1 MKTIIKFM
9 KINPQSL
16 HITILIL
23 LVGFSACKKDDTTE
37 MNGKVSYSGS
47 FVKSSDEVVTSATG
61 TATAT
66 FDPAT
71 LVLSYTLTWSGL
83 TSNAA
88 NMHFHD
94 AGPVIYPITGFAT
107 ATSGTISGS
116 VTLTANQATDLASGK
131 IYAQIHTVNIPAGE
145 IKATLSKNS
154 GTNYTPGGSYDYSS
168 GSGYD
173 Y

>member
-1 MKTIIKFM
+1 MIR
-9 KINPQSL
+9 PQSL
-16 HITILIL
+16 GITVLVL
-23 LVGFSACKKDDTTE
+23 FVGFSSCKKSDTTE
-37 MNGKVSYSGS
+37 MNGTVSYSGS
-47 FVKSSDEVVTSATG
+47 FVKSGDAVVTSATG

-66 FDPAT
+66 FDPTT
-71 LVLSYTLTWSGL
+71 LVLSYTLTWNGL

-88 NMHFHD
+88 SMHFHD

-116 VTLTANQATDLASGK
+116 VTLTADQATDLASGK

-145 IKATLSKNS
+145 IKATLSRNS
-154 GTNYTPGGSYDYSS
+154 SNYTTGD
-168 GSGYD
+168 GYN

>member
-1 MKTIIKFM
+1 MKPTVRFIT
-9 KINPQSL
+9 INPQSVGG
-16 HITILIL
+16 TV
-23 LVGFSACKKDDTTE
+23 LVLFFGFSSCKKSDTIE

-47 FVKSSDEVVTSATG
+47 FVKSGDAVVTSATG

-71 LVLSYTLTWSGL
+71 LALTYMLAWNNL

-94 AGPVIYPITGFAT
+94 AGPVIYPITGFAA
-107 ATSGTISGS
+107 ATSGTFSGS
-116 VTLTANQATDLASGK
+116 VTLTAAQAADLSSGK
-131 IYAQIHTVNIPAGE
+131 IYAQIHTVNIPGGE

-154 GTNYTPGGSYDYSS
+154 AGYTPPGG
-168 GSGYD
+168 GYV

>member
-1 MKTIIKFM
+1 MKTIIRFFT
-9 KINPQSL
+9 INPQSL
-16 HITILIL
+16 GITVLVL
-23 LVGFSACKKDDTTE
+23 FVGFSACKKDDTTE
-37 MNGKVSYSGS
+37 MNGTVSYSGN
-47 FVKSSDEVVTSATG
+47 FVKSGDAVVTTATG
-61 TATAT
+61 NATAT
-66 FDPAT
+66 FDPTT
-71 LVLSYTLTWSGL
+71 LVLSYKLTWNGL

-94 AGPVIYPITGFAT
+94 AGPVIYPITGFAS

-116 VTLTANQATDLASGK
+116 VTLTANQAIDLASGK

-154 GTNYTPGGSYDYSS
+154 SNYSPGD
-168 GSGYD
+168 GYN